1 MRRSAEVGMS
11 DRIVLRC
18 PECGEL
24 TMLLVRKND
33 WYREGSGR
41 SSRCACGAGV
51 RLAHHLGEKFL
62 DLPGLPGPW
71 G

>member
-1 MRRSAEVGMS
+1 
-11 DRIVLRC
+11 
-18 PECGEL
+18 
-24 TMLLVRKND
+24 MLLVRKND
-33 WYREGSGR
+33 CYREGSGP

-51 RLAHHLGEKFL
+51 RLAHRLGEEFL